1 MRYAW
6 GVMLVLE
13 ATLADGYLE
22 ALEET
27 VRARVLPELER
38 VPAERREELL
48 RLAAFVRSRTDAGER
63 AQLTFIC
70 THNSRRSHLAQVWSQ
85 TAAAWYGVE

>member
-38 VPAERREELL
+38 VPAERREELT
-48 RLAAFVRSRTDAGER
+48 RLAGFVEGTGIGVLATPCDRFGAAG
-63 AQLTFIC
+63 
-70 THNSRRSHLAQVWSQ
+70 
-85 TAAAWYGVE
+85 